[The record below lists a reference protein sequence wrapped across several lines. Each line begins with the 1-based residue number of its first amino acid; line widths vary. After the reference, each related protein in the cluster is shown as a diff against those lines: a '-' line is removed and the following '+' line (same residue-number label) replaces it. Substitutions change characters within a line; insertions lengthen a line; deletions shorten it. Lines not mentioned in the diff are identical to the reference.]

1 MAVRTKGRKIDKD
14 GSFAVFISGSASLPA
29 SVLKFSPCKNE
40 KDYYKRMWRNW
51 QTRRFQVPVGNSV
64 WVQIPSFAPTLA
76 KENAVNALNP
86 WKIQGFLH
94 VEKRDIFLQ
103 KHCCKMAI
111 LGF

>member
-1 MAVRTKGRKIDKD
+1 MEDRTKGRNVDKN
-14 GSFAVFISGSASLPA
+14 GNRAVFIKSREFCRGVK
-29 SVLKFSPCKNE
+29 VLTEQQKN
-40 KDYYKRMWRNW
+40 DKRMWRNW

-64 WVQIPSFAPTLA
+64 WVQIPSSAPH
-76 KENAVNALNP
+76 KENDSAVIVRNP

-103 KHCCKMAI
+103 KYCCKMAI

>member
-1 MAVRTKGRKIDKD
+1 MLNPFKIKASKDFPLGSSQWLETVKVQKG
-14 GSFAVFISGSASLPA
+14 SLGPH
-29 SVLKFSPCKNE
+29 
-40 KDYYKRMWRNW
+40 
-51 QTRRFQVPVGNSV
+51 
-64 WVQIPSFAPTLA
+64 
-76 KENAVNALNP
+76 KENDSAVIVRNP